1 MNVSIFYGKPIES
14 TAGKKGYVISV
25 RAAAD
30 KLKCLICADE
40 NEKEFAVDVKN
51 IIKIGDKIVYEDR
64 DDAIKNSYSVRL
76 GCAGFDES
84 GRYLGNVEEITFKG
98 DKLLKA
104 KIGAKTYSAETLTYG
119 DVIIVKKVK
128 KLKYDVVK
136 DGKVLF
142 GKGTAVTREVLTE
155 AELAGEYVQTNLKT
169 I

>member
-1 MNVSIFYGKPIES
+1 M
-14 TAGKKGYVISV
+14 
-25 RAAAD
+25 
-30 KLKCLICADE
+30 
-40 NEKEFAVDVKN
+40 
-51 IIKIGDKIVYEDR
+51 
-64 DDAIKNSYSVRL
+64 
-76 GCAGFDES
+76 
-84 GRYLGNVEEITFKG
+84 EEITFKG